1 MASGTLSPFN
11 PLATS
16 QSPTH
21 LNIRYFAT
29 KMLLISSLFFN
40 LPTMKKIFSLF
51 LVLSVSFSVMAQPED
66 PKTLHETA
74 KTFMR
79 SGDFDNAIIV
89 LTRAL
94 QQDKNN
100 LEMQKD
106 LVMSYY
112 LKRDFQKALKGV
124 EALMD
129 RDDADAVSY
138 QIAGNVYKALEQVK
152 DCERVY
158 KKGIKKFPKN
168 GPLYSEYGELLWA
181 KKDFSAIE
189 QWEKGIEMDPGFS
202 GNYYNAALYY
212 FYAKDKVWSLLYGE
226 IFVNMESLSERG
238 AAMREQL
245 LQAWKEKLF
254 ADADLMKGE
263 EKNKS
268 EFAKAF
274 LQAMNKQA
282 SMAGKGINT
291 ETLTMIRTRFILDWY
306 EKNAIKFPYR
316 LFDYQ
321 QQLIREGMFDA
332 YNQWLF
338 GATENLAAYDNWTR
352 THAEEYNG
360 FTTFQRSRVF
370 KMPAGQHYQEN

>member
-1 MASGTLSPFN
+1 MIMKRFV
-11 PLATS
+11 PL
-16 QSPTH
+16 
-21 LNIRYFAT
+21 L
-29 KMLLISSLFFN
+29 
-40 LPTMKKIFSLF
+40 
-51 LVLSVSFSVMAQPED
+51 LVLLVAFSAKAQPEN
-66 PKTLHETA
+66 PGTLHETA
-74 KTFMR
+74 KAFMR

-94 QQDKNN
+94 QQDKDN

-112 LKRDFQKALKGV
+112 LKRDYQKALSGV
-124 EALMD
+124 EALID
-129 RDDADAVSY
+129 RNDADAVTF
-138 QIAGNVYKALEQVK
+138 QIAGNVYKALEMVK
-152 DCERVY
+152 DAEKMY
-158 KKGIKKFPKN
+158 KKGLKKFPKN

-189 QWEKGIEMDPGFS
+189 QWEKGIEMDPAFS
-202 GNYYNAALYY
+202 GNYYNAAVYY
-212 FYAKDKVWSLLYGE
+212 FYTKDKVWSLIYGE

-238 AAMREQL
+238 VAMKGQL
-245 LQAWKEKLF
+245 LQVYKEKLF

-274 LQAMNKQA
+274 LQAMSKQA
-282 SMAGKGINT
+282 SLAGRGINT

-306 EKNAIKFPYR
+306 EKNAVRFPFR

-338 GATENLAAYDNWTR
+338 GATENLAAYDNWTK

-360 FTTFQRSRVF
+360 FNTFIRGRVF
-370 KMPAGQHYQEN
+370 KMPPGQHYQEN